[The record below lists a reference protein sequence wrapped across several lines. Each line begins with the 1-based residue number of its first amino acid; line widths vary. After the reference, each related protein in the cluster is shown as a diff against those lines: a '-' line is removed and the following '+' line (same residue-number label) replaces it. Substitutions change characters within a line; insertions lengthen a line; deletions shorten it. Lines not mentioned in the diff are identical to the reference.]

1 MGHEVRH
8 DLNSI
13 MSFHEAESVLCWYL
27 LGLHARSAT
36 LLANLL
42 ARLTSPNL
50 LALSSWMTPFA
61 VDAR

>member
-13 MSFHEAESVLCWYL
+13 MSFLEAKSVLCWYL
-27 LGLHARSAT
+27 LVLYARSAS

-50 LALSSWMTPFA
+50 LALSSWMISFA
-61 VDAR
+61 VDAQ

>member
-13 MSFHEAESVLCWYL
+13 MSFLEAKSVLCWYL
-27 LGLHARSAT
+27 LVLYARSAS
-36 LLANLL
+36 LRGNVL

-50 LALSSWMTPFA
+50 LALSSWMISFA
-61 VDAR
+61 VDAQ

>member
-1 MGHEVRH
+1 MT
-8 DLNSI
+8 SI
-13 MSFHEAESVLCWYL
+13 VSCHSYEAKSVLVPGWYL
-27 LGLHARSAT
+27 LGLYARSAS

-50 LALSSWMTPFA
+50 LALSSWMIPFA